1 VPEGDVLLLQPAHTL
16 VERGARA
23 VDFATAAPR
32 APPAAPRAPPAAAPG
47 ALAEGDV
54 LALQPCHEAVF

>member
-32 APPAAPRAPPAAAPG
+32 APPAAAPG